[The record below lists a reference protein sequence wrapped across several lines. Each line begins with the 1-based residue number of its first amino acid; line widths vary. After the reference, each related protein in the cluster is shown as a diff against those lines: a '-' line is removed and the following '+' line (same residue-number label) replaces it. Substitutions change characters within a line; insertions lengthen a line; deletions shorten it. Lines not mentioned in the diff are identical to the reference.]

1 MPDYSDII
9 EKHSKRAGIDPAW
22 MRKIMRIESGG
33 NPQNVTGSYK
43 GLFQLS
49 QREFNRHGGSG
60 NILDPEQNTMAA
72 ANKLSQEARAF
83 KEKYGRDAKLSDL
96 YMIHQQGEG
105 GYAAHMANPDQPA
118 WKSML
123 STGEGKAKGENWA
136 KAAIWGNIPDQDKK
150 KFGSVENVTSKQFT
164 DLWGAK
170 VEGTSFEGYGP
181 LMAASAAAKSKGES
195 AAGMEGAGG
204 TKRGTFLGEAA
215 DPGKFDTPF
224 EETPQ
229 AGMPSFNIP
238 TFASGD
244 MGAAFRGPR
253 IAGATRWEVG

>member
-9 EKHSKRAGIDPAW
+9 TKHAQRVGVDPTW
-22 MRKIMRIESGG
+22 MRKIMNIESGG
-33 NPQNVTGSYK
+33 NPSNVTGSYK

-72 ANKLSQEARAF
+72 ANKLASEKAAF
-83 KEKYGRDAKLSDL
+83 KEKYGREAKLSDL

-123 STGEGKAKGENWA
+123 STAEGRQKGENWA
-136 KAAIWGNIPDQDKK
+136 KAAIWGNISDQDKK

-164 DLWGAK
+164 DYWGGK
-170 VEGTSFEGYGP
+170 VEGRAFEGYGP

-195 AAGMEGAGG
+195 AAGIEGAGG

-215 DPGKFDTPF
+215 DPGKFDTPY
-224 EETPQ
+224 EGTPQ
-229 AGMPSFNIP
+229 AGVPNFQLPSIA
-238 TFASGD
+238 ASGGPAFQ
-244 MGAAFRGPR
+244 GARV
-253 IAGATRWEVG
+253 AGATRWEVG

>member
-1 MPDYSDII
+1 MPYDDLI
-9 EKHSKRAGIDPAW
+9 EKHASRVGIDPAW

-49 QREFNRHGGSG
+49 TREFNRHGGSG

-72 ANKLSQEARAF
+72 ANKLAKEKLAF
-83 KEKYGRDAKLSDL
+83 KEKYGRDPKLADL
-96 YMIHQQGEG
+96 YLIHQQGEG

-136 KAAIWGNIPDQDKK
+136 KAAIWGNIPDAEKK
-150 KFGSVENVTSKQFT
+150 KFGSAENVTAKDLGS
-164 DLWGAK
+164 LWGSK
-170 VEGTSFEGYGP
+170 VEGTKFEGYGP
-181 LMAASAAAKSKGES
+181 LMAASKAAKEKGEA

-215 DPGKFDTPF
+215 EPGKFDTPY
-224 EETPQ
+224 EGQPQ
-229 AGMPSFNIP
+229 AGMPDFQVPSV
-238 TFASGD
+238 ASSGL
-244 MGAAFRGPR
+244 GPAFRGPQVP
-253 IAGATRWEVG
+253 GATRWEVG